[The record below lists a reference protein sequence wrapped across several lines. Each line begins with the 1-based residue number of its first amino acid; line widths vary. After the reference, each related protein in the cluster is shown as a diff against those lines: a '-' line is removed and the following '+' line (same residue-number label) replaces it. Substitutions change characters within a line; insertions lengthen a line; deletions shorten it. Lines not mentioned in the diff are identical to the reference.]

1 MEEQNIPIDI
11 AVRKLL
17 DWLVSRRLCTR
28 DWHDAAVRIRGK
40 IGVAMQDMPENEA
53 MRQLLAGTHIN
64 YFHCLRIVEILK
76 ETEADSKN
84 FFGQY
89 GSKRMK
95 DWKEIVRYRYH
106 PFYECYSTGRASLF
120 AVDNISEFLR

>member
-1 MEEQNIPIDI
+1 
-11 AVRKLL
+11 V

-28 DWHDAAVRIRGK
+28 DWHEAAVRIRTK
-40 IGVAMQDMPENEA
+40 IAAAMQDMPENEA

-64 YFHCLRIVEILK
+64 YFHCLRIVDILK

-95 DWKEIVRYRYH
+95 DWKEIVR
-106 PFYECYSTGRASLF
+106 
-120 AVDNISEFLR
+120 